1 MSSCSVERCLFSAY
15 SHSLNE
21 LSTVTSRSLNV
32 TGRLRWLPRWSTSA
46 WSYHIPCLNSAEVQ
60 SGVWKEGQHS
70 SGEVPAL
77 LHQFK
82 DLAVMWSRLQLVQ
95 VEGVSRLIR
104 GFLMEESCCSIG
116 PWHETIER
124 PVHCWPIQQ
133 RDLSCVLQGIVS
145 HCAGFRQQLPDKG
158 IVRSVWANGTLI
170 RSAENKGL
178 IFRACVFWSLAA
190 SWNLH

>member
-1 MSSCSVERCLFSAY
+1 MEDNPVYFWLILILWTSCPLWQASHLMSQAAYADSQDDRPVHDHITFHVWIRLKRRAVSEKRASTLRARCL
-15 SHSLNE
+15 
-21 LSTVTSRSLNV
+21 R
-32 TGRLRWLPRWSTSA
+32 
-46 WSYHIPCLNSAEVQ
+46 C
-60 SGVWKEGQHS
+60 
-70 SGEVPAL
+70 

-95 VEGVSRLIR
+95 VAGVSRLIR

-124 PVHCWPIQQ
+124 PVHCWPVQQ

-170 RSAENKGL
+170 RSAENKDL
-178 IFRACVFWSLAA
+178 IFRACVFWALAA